1 MMDDAEPDG
10 LAATGIIEQLL
21 IQQVC
26 HAIKKGGLREPRL
39 GGVPSLL
46 VADGLPDNVC
56 WLFGLSLD
64 GTGRIYSAK
73 WS

>member
-1 MMDDAEPDG
+1 MIEP
-10 LAATGIIEQLL
+10 LL
-21 IQQVC
+21 DVAWQND
-26 HAIKKGGLREPRL
+26 KKMTVSNISRTKFCQNIPR
-39 GGVPSLL
+39 
-46 VADGLPDNVC
+46 LPDNVC